1 MSDRSE
7 QDAQPEA
14 GAGRRALVIGA
25 SSGIGR
31 ALVRQLAGEGY
42 RVAALARRA
51 EELATLEA
59 EQREGQG
66 ERCGEVQP
74 SAAGRVS
81 GYVHDVRDLDAVDE
95 LFERVVRELGGL
107 DLCIFAAGI
116 MPPVGEDEFDT
127 HKDTAMIEVNLA
139 GCVAWLNPV
148 ARLFA
153 SQRGGTLVGISSVA
167 GDRGRTKAPVYG
179 ATKAAMNTYLE
190 SLRNRLAD
198 SGVHVCTIKPG
209 FVDTAMLGGAE
220 DLPWVISAEI
230 AARRILRAARRRVNV
245 RYVPMRWW
253 WVMAVIRSIPSWLF
267 SKLRI

>member
-1 MSDRSE
+1 MKE
-7 QDAQPEA
+7 DATLHAEPEA

-31 ALVRQLAGEGY
+31 ALVRRLAAEGY
-42 RVAALARRA
+42 GVAALARRK
-51 EELATLEA
+51 EELASLREECA
-59 EQREGQG
+59 ERGT
-66 ERCGEVQP
+66 GEVLVF
-74 SAAGRVS
+74 S
-81 GYVHDVRDLDAVDE
+81 HDVQELDEVGG

-107 DLCIFAAGI
+107 DLCVFAAGI
-116 MPPVGEDEFDT
+116 MPQVAEDEY
-127 HKDTAMIEVNLA
+127 DTAKDAAMIAVNLT

-198 SGVHVCTIKPG
+198 HGVHVCTIKPG
-209 FVDTAMLGGAE
+209 FVDTAMLGGAD
-220 DLPWVISAEI
+220 DLPWVVSADT
-230 AARRILRAARRRVNV
+230 AARRILRAARWRVNV

-253 WVMAVIRSIPSWLF
+253 WVMAVIRAVPSWLF
-267 SKLRI
+267 SRFRI